1 MLKVYA
7 AGWCP
12 HCVRTIEYLKLNRIE
27 FDYID
32 IEKQTRHVVD
42 KIVEVNGGVEWVVPT
57 LEFNGRWREGKAFD
71 EMELASDLKELGLE
85 FP

>member
-7 AGWCP
+7 AEWCP
-12 HCVRTIEYLKLNRIE
+12 HCIKTIDYLKLNNIA

-32 IEKQTRHVVD
+32 IEKQDGHIVD
-42 KIVEVNGGVEWVVPT
+42 KVVEVNGGLEWVVPT

-71 EMELASDLKELGLE
+71 ESELAADLKALGLE
-85 FP
+85 LS

>member
-7 AGWCP
+7 AAWCP
-12 HCVRTIEYLKLNRIE
+12 HCVRTIEFLKLKNIA

-32 IEKQTRHVVD
+32 IEKQDRRIVD
-42 KIVEVNGGVEWVVPT
+42 KVVEVNGGLEWVVPT

-71 EMELASDLKELGLE
+71 ASGLSADLKALGVE
-85 FP
+85 FS